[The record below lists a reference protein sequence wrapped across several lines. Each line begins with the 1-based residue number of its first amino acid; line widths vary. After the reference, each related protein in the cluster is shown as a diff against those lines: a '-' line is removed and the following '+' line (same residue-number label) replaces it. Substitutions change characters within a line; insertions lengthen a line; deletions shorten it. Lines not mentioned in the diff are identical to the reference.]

1 MELPYAYNALVPHVS
16 EDTVTTHY
24 TKHHKSYFDKAKAM
38 IEGTWYELADL
49 KWLVQYAYKEKNM
62 ALYNNIAQVF
72 NHDCYWHSMK
82 IPDGD
87 YTPTGMIATMIEEK
101 YGTVTAFREAWTS
114 AGLSVFGS
122 GWTWLVYDAKK
133 KSIDIINTSNAYNP
147 LTMEGISPLAV
158 MDVWEHAYYLDH
170 KNMRSQFIMHFIE
183 HLLNWDFVNANLA
196 KIDMS
201 GGKGKKEEMV
211 EI

>member
-1 MELPYAYNALVPHVS
+1 
-16 EDTVTTHY
+16 
-24 TKHHKSYFDKAKAM
+24 
-38 IEGTWYELADL
+38 
-49 KWLVQYAYKEKNM
+49 
-62 ALYNNIAQVF
+62 
-72 NHDCYWHSMK
+72 
-82 IPDGD
+82 
-87 YTPTGMIATMIEEK
+87 
-101 YGTVTAFREAWTS
+101 
-114 AGLSVFGS
+114 
-122 GWTWLVYDAKK
+122 VYDAKK